1 MKKNN
6 DIWLWVLKWLRLM
19 GDFIMDYSFFKQVGN
34 NIENVLYEKNYTQ
47 QDLANEL
54 KISKQVMSKIIS
66 GAKAINVEE
75 IKKIASA
82 LNVSVD
88 TLLHVDSVPAQTHHF
103 SFMGQ
108 VQNAE
113 TRNKITKLQTVIEE
127 ILFLEEYANANMPV
141 K

>member
-1 MKKNN
+1 
-6 DIWLWVLKWLRLM
+6 
-19 GDFIMDYSFFKQVGN
+19 MDYTFFKQVGN
-34 NIENVLYEKNYTQ
+34 NIENILHEKNYTQ

-54 KISKQVMSKIIS
+54 KISKQVMNKIIS

-88 TLLHVDSVPAQTHHF
+88 ALLHVEPTPVQTHHF

-108 VQNAE
+108 VQNEE
-113 TRNKITKLQTVIEE
+113 TKSKINKLKTVIEE
-127 ILFLEEYANANMPV
+127 ILLLEDYANANGPV

>member
-1 MKKNN
+1 
-6 DIWLWVLKWLRLM
+6 M
-19 GDFIMDYSFFKQVGN
+19 GEFIMDYSFFKQVGN
-34 NIENVLYEKNYTQ
+34 NIENILYEKNYTQ

-88 TLLHVDSVPAQTHHF
+88 ALLHVDSVPAQVHHF

-108 VQNAE
+108 VQNTA
-113 TRNKITKLQTVIEE
+113 TRDKITKLQTVIEE
-127 ILFLEEYANANMPV
+127 ILFLEEYANVNKPV

>member
-1 MKKNN
+1 MEYRM
-6 DIWLWVLKWLRLM
+6 LRLM
-19 GDFIMDYSFFKQVGN
+19 GGTMMDYTFFKQVGT
-34 NIENVLYEKNYTQ
+34 NIENVLHEKNYTQ

-54 KISKQVMSKIIS
+54 MISKQVMNKIIS

-82 LNVSVD
+82 LDVSVD
-88 TLLHVDSVPAQTHHF
+88 ALLYVEPEAVQTHRF

-108 VQNAE
+108 VQNEE
-113 TRNKITKLQTVIEE
+113 TKSKINKLKTVIEE
-127 ILFLEEYANANMPV
+127 ILLLEDYANANRPV